1 MTNPLKTNASASL
14 GLLLARLPVGAFF
27 VLAGYEKVF
36 KTGVDSFV
44 KIATTTARP
53 LPFEVSPGV
62 MNAYLHAVPFLELVV
77 GTWLIVGIFSRISAL
92 IGGLML
98 VSFVVGCTGIM
109 MTGMP
114 FHPNVIYLGVL
125 LCVLLAGAGT
135 MSLDQLL
142 FNKKKRKPQAA

>member
-36 KTGVDSFV
+36 KTGVGSFV
-44 KIATTTARP
+44 QLANAKAH
-53 LPFEVSPGV
+53 LSFEVSPGV
-62 MNAYLHAVPFLELVV
+62 MSAYLHAVPFLELVI

-98 VSFVVGCTGIM
+98 VSFIAGWTGLM
-109 MTGMP
+109 LNGMP
-114 FHPNVIYLGVL
+114 FHPHLIYLGVL